1 VIAAG
6 GLPSLITNDLV
17 LQASQLPSLQFG
29 VFFYGSTETFAIFGD
44 GVRCVNGPIYRLKP
58 PIPTTLG
65 GTVAL
70 PIDLATAP
78 FSGGPSQITAGS
90 TWHFQF
96 WFRDPQGGPAGFNT
110 SDGLRVTF
118 CP

>member
-1 VIAAG
+1 MIATLLRHFLSENHRG
-6 GLPSLITNDLV
+6 
-17 LQASQLPSLQFG
+17 
-29 VFFYGSTETFAIFGD
+29 
-44 GVRCVNGPIYRLKP
+44 GVRHRIQKP

-70 PIDLATAP
+70 PIDLTAPP
-78 FSGGPSQITAGS
+78 FSGGASQITAGS
-90 TWHFQF
+90 TWRFQF

-110 SDGLRVTF
+110 SDAMRVTF